1 MWVLFRP
8 EKQVFDL
15 WSGWSVTLSRLF
27 VASFSRYPEY
37 ERCNSAAC
45 TRVNAFLNATN
56 KPLSDF
62 QRLTA
67 CPENRSPR
75 ILEHIV
81 CTDDGRIGFVALA
94 CGGGQF
100 IRLDEQGIMLF
111 GITGYEIGVGTKRGD
126 GANDVQV

>member
-1 MWVLFRP
+1 MVRLERDTISLVCGIFFAVPRVRAL
-8 EKQVFDL
+8 QIHGSY
-15 WSGWSVTLSRLF
+15 SG
-27 VASFSRYPEY
+27 Y
-37 ERCNSAAC
+37 
-45 TRVNAFLNATN
+45 RVLNATN

-81 CTDDGRIGFVALA
+81 CADDGSDRFV

-100 IRLDEQGIMLF
+100 IRLNEQGIMLF
-111 GITGYEIGVGTKRGD
+111 GISGYEIGAGTKCGD
-126 GANDVQV
+126 GANDVLV

>member
-15 WSGWSVTLSRLF
+15 WPGWSVTLSRLF

-37 ERCNSAAC
+37 ELQFCGLHLGYG
-45 TRVNAFLNATN
+45 VLNATN

-81 CTDDGRIGFVALA
+81 CADDGQIGFVALA
-94 CGGGQF
+94 CGDGQF
-100 IRLDEQGIMLF
+100 VRLDGQGVMPL
-111 GITGYEIGVGTKRGD
+111 GISGYEIGAGTKRGD
-126 GANDVQV
+126 GANDVLG

>member
-1 MWVLFRP
+1 MVRLERDAISLVCGIFFAVPRVRVLQFYGSY
-8 EKQVFDL
+8 
-15 WSGWSVTLSRLF
+15 SG
-27 VASFSRYPEY
+27 Y
-37 ERCNSAAC
+37 
-45 TRVNAFLNATN
+45 RVLNATN

-81 CTDDGRIGFVALA
+81 CTDDGRIGFVALV

-100 IRLDEQGIMLF
+100 VRLNEQGIMLF
-111 GITGYEIGVGTKRGD
+111 GITGYEIGVGTKCGD

>member
-37 ERCNSAAC
+37 ELQFRGLHLGQC
-45 TRVNAFLNATN
+45 VLNATN

-62 QRLTA
+62 QRLTT

-81 CTDDGRIGFVALA
+81 CADDGQIGFVAPP

-100 IRLDEQGIMLF
+100 IRLNEQDIMLF
-111 GITGYEIGVGTKRGD
+111 GITGYEIGAGTKHGD